1 MDQAEASGKTV
12 EDALSRA
19 LAKLNAT
26 RDEVEFTVLDEGK
39 RGGLFGRGSRD
50 ALVRVSRLSPSERTS
65 ATSAP
70 PDTRI
75 PRGQQGGTRQG
86 GRTRGGAAGGG
97 QQRRDGGRDGGG
109 GGQRRGPSGARG
121 SVEPVMP
128 RLTDADFARPGGG
141 TGRSQQ
147 PQGPAG
153 DGAGAGRRR
162 GRGGGATA
170 EDGERAPRAERPER
184 PERRETRRPRDRDR
198 EPLPEIAPDINAP
211 EVDAAAQTV
220 DDILRILAI
229 DADISIREPLTPGD
243 GLGSVLAVID
253 IKGEDLGLL
262 IGRRGDTLVALQ
274 YLVNLILN
282 RKYPGK
288 GGVTIDVEHYR
299 HRNEERIVAMANRMG
314 DRVRESGNPITL
326 EPMSAAERR
335 LVHIIFADDPDL
347 ETNSIGDGENRKVVI
362 SPRR

>member
-50 ALVRVSRLSPSERTS
+50 ALVRVTRLAPSQRAS
-65 ATSAP
+65 APTAP

-75 PRGQQGGTRQG
+75 PRGQQGS
-86 GRTRGGAAGGG
+86 GGAGRRDGQRQRGAGGG
-97 QQRRDGGRDGGG
+97 QRRDGGRDGGSSGGSAG
-109 GGQRRGPSGARG
+109 GGGRRQGASGRSG

-128 RLTDADFARPGGG
+128 KLTDADFQRPGGRPAQPEG
-141 TGRSQQ
+141 ESPRGGRAR
-147 PQGPAG
+147 G
-153 DGAGAGRRR
+153 
-162 GRGGGATA
+162 GRGGRGGTAPATPQG
-170 EDGERAPRAERPER
+170 DRPER
-184 PERRETRRPRDRDR
+184 PRSERREPRRNR
-198 EPLPEIAPDINAP
+198 EEALPEVAPDINAP
-211 EVDAAAQTV
+211 EVDTAAQTV
-220 DDILRILAI
+220 DDILRILGI
-229 DADISIREPLTPGD
+229 DAEISIREPLTPGD

-282 RKYPGK
+282 RKHPGK
-288 GGVTIDVEHYR
+288 GGITIDVEHYR
-299 HRNEERIVAMANRMG
+299 HRNEERIISLAKRMG

-335 LVHIIFADDPDL
+335 LVHITFADDQDL